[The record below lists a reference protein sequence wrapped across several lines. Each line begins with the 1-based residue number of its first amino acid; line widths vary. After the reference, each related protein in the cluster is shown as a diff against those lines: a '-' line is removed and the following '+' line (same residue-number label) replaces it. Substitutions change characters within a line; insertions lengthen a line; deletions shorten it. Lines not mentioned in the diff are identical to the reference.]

1 MTTMSESHTNPPL
14 PDPYSVRR
22 GDTLSKIAVRCGHTV
37 AELMRFNA
45 LANGN
50 RLAIGQTLYLSEST
64 AFSASVLFL
73 DSLRH
78 PIEKLRYRV
87 VFDERKHEG
96 VTGADGLIP
105 TFITGSARSRIKV
118 WIQEADG
125 AWQQVAHVSSDYGHK
140 LVTLTSNA
148 LVVASTT
155 RQMAT
160 NALHDLSTTLKTAV
174 HALTTAQSPTPKP
187 TTGKP
192 SKNNPAVKTQQT
204 KGLKGQPIIKIE
216 VDLPQGL
223 LDLFGKYS
231 GHEITEEDW
240 QKAAYRLDCEPE
252 VLKAFSDVESG
263 GKSSFWRLNKGD
275 GASIPALLFERHYFS
290 RLTKGRFDA
299 AHPDLSWPVAYRKKS
314 LLGKDDKRMHDGKVE
329 LTDIYSDYAS
339 AYLRLINAYRLD
351 PDAALRSCSW
361 GKFQIMGDN
370 YGLCG
375 ANNADALVQ
384 MVCTSEYA
392 QVNLMVTFIQKK
404 PAPWK
409 DSKNKKL
416 GKAVS
421 LWDAIK
427 AKDWAMIAYN
437 YNGPGYKTYS
447 YDVKLKAA
455 YEKHKTKK
463 A

>member
-1 MTTMSESHTNPPL
+1 MTTMSESQTNQAL

-22 GDTLSKIAVRCGHTV
+22 GDTLSKIAVRCGRTV
-37 AELMRFNA
+37 AELMRFNG

-64 AFSASVLFL
+64 AFGASVLFL

-87 VFDERKHEG
+87 MFDERKHEG
-96 VTGADGLIP
+96 MTGADGLIP
-105 TFITGSARSRIKV
+105 MFITGSARSRVKV

-148 LVVASTT
+148 LVVASKT

-160 NALHDLSTTLKTAV
+160 NALHDLSTSLHTAV
-174 HALTTAQSPTPKP
+174 DALTMAQPPAPKP

-192 SKNNPAVKTQQT
+192 SKNNPAVKTQKT
-204 KGLKGQPIIKIE
+204 KGIKGQPIVKIE

-240 QKAAYRLDCEPE
+240 RDAAKQLECEPE

-275 GASIPALLFERHYFS
+275 GASVPALLFERHYFS

-370 YGLCG
+370 YTLCG
-375 ANNADALVQ
+375 ARKAHDFVSA
-384 MVCTSEYA
+384 MCTSEY
-392 QVNLMVTFIQKK
+392 QQIDLMSQFIRRK

-409 DSKNKKL
+409 NPKDKKA
-416 GKAVS
+416 GKALS

-437 YNGPGYKTYS
+437 YNGPGYKLYN
-447 YDVKLKAA
+447 YDTKLKSA
-455 YEKHKTKK
+455 YEKYRLQKT
-463 A
+463 

>member
-1 MTTMSESHTNPPL
+1 MTTMNESRPTTPL
-14 PDPYSVRR
+14 SDPYGVRR
-22 GDTLSKIAVRCGHTV
+22 GDTLSKISARCGRTV

-45 LANGN
+45 LTNGN
-50 RLAIGQTLYLSEST
+50 RIAIGQTLYLSEST
-64 AFSASVLFL
+64 AFGASVLFL

-78 PIEKLRYRV
+78 PINKLRYRV
-87 VFDERKHEG
+87 AFDERKQEG
-96 VTGADGLIP
+96 TTGANGLIP
-105 TFITGSARSRIKV
+105 AFITGSARSRIKV

-155 RQMAT
+155 RQMAAD
-160 NALHDLSTTLKTAV
+160 ALHDLGSALETGA
-174 HALTTAQSPTPKP
+174 HSLTTAQSPAPAP
-187 TTGKP
+187 TTGKS
-192 SKNNPAVKTQQT
+192 SKNNPAVKTRQT
-204 KGLKGQPIIKIE
+204 RGVKGQPIVKIE
-216 VDLPQGL
+216 VDLPPGL

-231 GHEITEEDW
+231 GHEIAEENW
-240 QKAAYRLDCEPE
+240 REAAKQLECEPE

-275 GASIPALLFERHYFS
+275 GANVPALLFERHYFS
-290 RLTKGRFDA
+290 RLTKGRFDS

-314 LLGKDDKRMHDGKVE
+314 LLGQDDKRMHDGKVDA
-329 LTDIYSDYAS
+329 TDVYSDYAS
-339 AYLRLINAYRLD
+339 SYLRLINAYRLD

-370 YGLCG
+370 YTLCG
-375 ANNADALVQ
+375 ARNAHEFVSAI
-384 MVCTSEYA
+384 CASEYKQIDLMA
-392 QVNLMVTFIQKK
+392 QFIRLK

-409 DSKNKKL
+409 DPKDKKA
-416 GKAVS
+416 GKALS

-427 AKDWAMIAYN
+427 FKDWAMIAFN

-447 YDVKLKAA
+447 YDTKLKAA
-455 YEKHKTKK
+455 YEKHKLQKT
-463 A
+463 